1 MRRISVPVIGVLLWF
16 VFGATGTALAEDVS
30 ISATAELGF
39 VRPLYHTIQI
49 GRDTYSFDY
58 VGEGGQEILQPW
70 ARFEVD
76 ALFSQRHE
84 VSFLYQPLTF
94 NTGTRVDNPDGITI
108 DDVTFADNTPLDLQ
122 YGFDF
127 YRLTWRNRF
136 HQSEAWQL
144 ALGAGLQLRNASIVF
159 DGFTLEGSQLLER
172 RVISQDLGPVPVIS
186 FAARRRGEAGV
197 FFEATLD
204 GFYAPIRYLNLRD
217 VDVIGWL
224 YDAALRVG
232 YERRG
237 GPDPYLS
244 LRVLGGGADGT
255 GSERSV
261 WTQSRKEP
269 RYTANNLNL
278 VVLSL
283 GARI

>member
-1 MRRISVPVIGVLLWF
+1 MKFSRMVCSLILFSVLVP
-16 VFGATGTALAEDVS
+16 AMAENLT
-30 ISATAELGF
+30 ITATAELGF

-58 VGEGGQEILQPW
+58 VQEGGQEILQPW
-70 ARFEVD
+70 SRFEVE
-76 ALFSQRHE
+76 LNVTQRQE
-84 VSFLYQPLTF
+84 ISFLYQPLTF
-94 NTGTRVDNPDGITI
+94 NTRTRVDNPGGIAI
-108 DDVTFADNTPLDLQ
+108 DDVTFADDTPLDLQ

-127 YRLTWRNRF
+127 YRLTWRNRLY
-136 HQSEAWQL
+136 QSERWHL
-144 ALGAGLQLRNASIVF
+144 ALGAGLQLRNASIIF
-159 DGFTLEGSQLLER
+159 DGFTEENNGSLKEQ

-186 FAARRRGEAGV
+186 FAARSVGSSGV
-197 FFEATLD
+197 FFEGTLD

-224 YDAALRVG
+224 YDAAIRIG
-232 YERRG
+232 YQRKT

-255 GSERSV
+255 GRERSV
-261 WTQSRKEP
+261 WTQSRKDP

-278 VVLSL
+278 IVLSL